1 MFLYLKRSQNL
12 WAFFIWRNPMS
23 VADLFATQTA
33 FNQRGLY
40 QDTPESNQAWKTA
53 FDIANNFA
61 NSAEK
66 FRQHDEN
73 MATSAYR
80 VGAMNAEN
88 KQKIDLAPWQTNAG
102 IAKAQYDTQT
112 LPARAA
118 YDISRYGDW
127 TVNENA
133 RRAAQVAQYAWNTAN
148 ANQQLNNAQ
157 TEQLAQSF
165 YAQNAFDGN
174 RVRSPEEV
182 HNLAWEALHNG
193 TLSPQA
199 YNKFIQPYQLYSKQ
213 MSEKLA
219 PLSPGLASSYG
230 YMSGGFP
237 YLIKDGQLINPDSG
251 EAVAPIPAGV
261 NPATLFTPKQTSAN
275 ALDVANFNAQHQN
288 QRDYRAAL
296 LKAFELSKSSLGDI
310 DPALLETNIARVKE
324 IYGDNNPTTK
334 PATSTSSN
342 TSSLNDKANDTFS
355 NLAEMQAYYKE
366 LAKNAKTEEEKNQ
379 VADMYQQ
386 ARQQRGW

>member
-1 MFLYLKRSQNL
+1 
-12 WAFFIWRNPMS
+12 MS

-40 QDTPESNQAWKTA
+40 QDTPESNQAWKAA

-133 RRAAQVAQYAWNTAN
+133 RRVAQAAQYAWNTAN
-148 ANQQLNNAQ
+148 ANAQSANAQ
-157 TEQLAQSF
+157 AGLGAQQF
-165 YAQNAFDGN
+165 MANNAFDGN
-174 RVRSPEEV
+174 RVRNAEELHGLAYQAMQDGKLSPLAYQQMLKNYQTYGAQIANHYATVSPET
-182 HNLAWEALHNG
+182 ASQWSY
-193 TLSPQA
+193 LS
-199 YNKFIQPYQLYSKQ
+199 
-213 MSEKLA
+213 
-219 PLSPGLASSYG
+219 
-230 YMSGGFP
+230 
-237 YLIKDGQLINPDSG
+237 GQLPYIVQGNQVVNPDSG
-251 EAVAPIPAGV
+251 LSIGTLGDNIKPAQIAAPAQQVRYQP
-261 NPATLFTPKQTSAN
+261 AN
-275 ALDVANFNAQHQN
+275 ALEVERLRAENRLQQDYNKAVVNFLNNAAKSMLGEAEIQAGLVQIAAQYGVSPTPSEPHPQITPA
-288 QRDYRAAL
+288 QQPLQQPQQKPGTIPFPSRA
-296 LKAFELSKSSLGDI
+296 ER
-310 DPALLETNIARVKE
+310 E
-324 IYGDNNPTTK
+324 
-334 PATSTSSN
+334 
-342 TSSLNDKANDTFS
+342 
-355 NLAEMQAYYKE
+355 AYYK
-366 LAKNAKTEEEKNQ
+366 ARFDSAQTEQE
-379 VADMYQQ
+379 
-386 ARQQRGW
+386 RQRIAAEYAQESSRYGW